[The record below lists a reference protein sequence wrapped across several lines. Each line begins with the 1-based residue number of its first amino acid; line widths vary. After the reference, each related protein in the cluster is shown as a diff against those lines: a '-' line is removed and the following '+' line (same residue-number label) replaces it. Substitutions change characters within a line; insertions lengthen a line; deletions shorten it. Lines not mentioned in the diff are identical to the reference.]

1 MSKLLSISATK
12 RDGLGK
18 GPSRRLRSANLIPVV
33 TYGHGAAATAMT
45 IKAEDSEQV
54 LRHSGI
60 VELVLTD
67 SDKKT
72 TVLKTLQRH
81 PISNKI
87 LHIDFQE
94 VRIDEVVF
102 TLVPIVSVGEPA
114 GTRQG
119 GQLEQVMME
128 IAVKSLPMDIPDVIK
143 ADVSALNLDEALHV
157 RNLVFPEGVSTD
169 VAADQV
175 VCHVRAPKVQEV
187 EEPAAAEGDA
197 AAAAAATAAPAADT
211 KKGDS
216 K

>member
-1 MSKLLSISATK
+1 MSKSLSITATK

-33 TYGHGAAATAMT
+33 TYGHGAAATSMT

-54 LRHSGI
+54 LHHSGI
-60 VELVLTD
+60 VELVING

-94 VRIDEVVF
+94 VRTDEVVF
-102 TLVPIVSVGEPA
+102 TLVPLVSVGEPA

-128 IAVKSLPMDIPDVIK
+128 IEVKSLPMNIPDVIK

-175 VCHVRAPKVQEV
+175 VFNVRAPKVQEA
-187 EEPAAAEGDA
+187 EETAAAEGEEA
-197 AAAAAATAAPAADT
+197 AAPAADT
-211 KKGDS
+211 KKSDAE
-216 K
+216 

>member
-1 MSKLLSISATK
+1 MSKSLSITATK

-18 GPSRRLRSANLIPVV
+18 GHSRRIRSANLIPVV

-45 IKAEDSEQV
+45 IKVEDSEQV
-54 LRHSGI
+54 FHHSGI
-60 VELVLTD
+60 VELVCNG

-72 TVLKTLQRH
+72 TVLKSVQRH

-94 VRIDEVVF
+94 VRTDEIVA

-114 GTRQG
+114 GAHQG

-128 IAVKSLPMDIPDVIK
+128 IEVKSLPMNIPDVIK
-143 ADVSALNLDEALHV
+143 ADVSSLNLDEALHV
-157 RNLVFPEGVSTD
+157 RNLLLPEGVSTD

-175 VCHVRAPKVQEV
+175 VFNVRAPKVQET
-187 EEPAAAEGDA
+187 EEAEDSEGEEAAAEVEKKTDA
-197 AAAAAATAAPAADT
+197 E
-211 KKGDS
+211 
-216 K
+216 